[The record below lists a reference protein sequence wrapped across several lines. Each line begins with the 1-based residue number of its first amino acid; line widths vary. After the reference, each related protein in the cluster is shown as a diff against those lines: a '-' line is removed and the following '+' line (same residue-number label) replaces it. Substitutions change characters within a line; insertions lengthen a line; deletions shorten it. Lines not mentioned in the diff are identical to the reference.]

1 VTPEPRQIRSIDID
15 IDAPA
20 EMVWGVLIDF
30 ANYARWNSFTP
41 RIGTHLPPDNPIG
54 TPLRLFVPSMKG
66 AAAAAFFTHY
76 LRVFDRPR
84 HLAWE
89 HPPEPL
95 SMHLTRRDQ
104 YLEPLTSGGCRY
116 WSTDTFFGDTADEL
130 YARHGDWVQRGL
142 DTIAVELKAEAER
155 IAHAAIE

>member
-1 VTPEPRQIRSIDID
+1 MTHQPRQIRSIDID

-20 EMVWGVLIDF
+20 DTVWEVLIDF
-30 ANYARWNSFTP
+30 ENYAHWNSFTP
-41 RIGTHLPPDNPIG
+41 RIGTLLPPDDPIG
-54 TPLRLFVPSMKG
+54 TPLRLYVPSMKG
-66 AAAAAFFTHY
+66 ADAAEFFTHY

-104 YLEPLTSGGCRY
+104 YLETLASGRCRY
-116 WSTDTFFGDTADEL
+116 WSTDTFLGNTADEL
-130 YARHGDWVQRGL
+130 FARHADWVQRGL

>member
-1 VTPEPRQIRSIDID
+1 MTPEPRQIRSIDVD

-20 EMVWGVLIDF
+20 ETVWEVLIDF

-41 RIGTHLPPDNPIG
+41 RISTLLPPNDPIG
-54 TPLRLFVPSMKG
+54 TPHRLFVPSMKG
-66 AAAAAFFTHY
+66 AAEFFTHY

-104 YLEPLTSGGCRY
+104 YLETLPRGRCRY
-116 WSTDTFFGDTADEL
+116 WSTDTLFGDTADEL
-130 YARHGDWVQRGL
+130 YALHGEWVQRGL

-155 IAHAAIE
+155 IAYAAIG